1 MRHLSWVGNVF
12 HKSMCEGMM
21 AKTAL
26 ECLQE
31 NYMRGRSIYVAV
43 KHVPHHEKYC
53 ALAEEFGFPMNAA
66 LLGGGKG
73 GT

>member
-12 HKSMCEGMM
+12 HKRVCERMM

-31 NYMRGRSIYVAV
+31 NYMRGRIINVAV
-43 KHVPHHEKYC
+43 KHVPDHEKYC
-53 ALAEEFGFPMNAA
+53 KLSEEFAV
-66 LLGGGKG
+66 
-73 GT
+73 